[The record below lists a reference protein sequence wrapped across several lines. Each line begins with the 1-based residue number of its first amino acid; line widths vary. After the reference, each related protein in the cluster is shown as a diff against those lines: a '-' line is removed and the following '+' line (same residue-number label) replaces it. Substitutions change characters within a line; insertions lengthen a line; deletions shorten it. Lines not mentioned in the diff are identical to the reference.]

1 MLRKLRFNSVPN
13 CVKFMNIT
21 LFYITLL
28 FTAMV
33 GVIESKLT
41 INALLWLV
49 TAFISGSLFF
59 MHIGADF
66 IGLLFI
72 IVYVGAVG
80 MFFLFM
86 IMLLDPKISIKPNII
101 LGEIIMFAILVFI
114 SLFDVRGI
122 VGDYLLD
129 ESWVESSFNIADLGS
144 IALTLYD
151 WYGWPLIVL
160 SLLLFM
166 AMLVAIDIARSKAN

>member
-1 MLRKLRFNSVPN
+1 
-13 CVKFMNIT
+13 MNIV
-21 LFYITLL
+21 LVYITLL

-49 TAFISGSLFF
+49 TAFISGALFF

-80 MFFLFM
+80 IFFLFM
-86 IMLLDPKISIKPNII
+86 IMLLDPQISIKPKII
-101 LGEIIMFAILVFI
+101 FGELIMFGVLVFI
-114 SLFDVRGI
+114 SLLDVKGI
-122 VGDYLLD
+122 VSDYLLD
-129 ESWVESSFNIADLGS
+129 ESWMESSFSTIDLGS

-151 WYGWPLIVL
+151 WYGWPLVVL

-166 AMLVAIDIARSKAN
+166 AMLVAIDIARSKVN

>member
-1 MLRKLRFNSVPN
+1 ML
-13 CVKFMNIT
+13 
-21 LFYITLL
+21 LL

-33 GVIESKLT
+33 GIIESKLT

-49 TAFISGSLFF
+49 TAFISGALFF

-86 IMLLDPKISIKPNII
+86 IMLLDPQISLKPKIVV
-101 LGEIIMFAILVFI
+101 GEIILFMILVFMTI
-114 SLFDVRGI
+114 FDFKAI
-122 VGDYLLD
+122 ICDYVFED
-129 ESWVESSFNIADLGS
+129 SWIESSFSTVDLGS
-144 IALTLYD
+144 IALVLYD
-151 WYGWPLIVL
+151 WYSWPLIIL

-166 AMLVAIDIARSKAN
+166 AMLVAIDIARSKV